1 MELGGYAAEL
11 IFELD
16 SHYPWNRVLLY
27 NVYALAGRWNGAAEV
42 RKTGREAKLK
52 YRSENLALAFAL
64 LIASPGSTIRI
75 SKNIRVCGDCHS
87 AFKSV
92 PKMGK
97 GKSRSEIP
105 IGFII
110 FVMVL
115 VHVGTTGSAGYQ
127 GITKW
132 LHKWTVITPL
142 VEKIGE
148 FTYRKHNKGICK
160 KKLTETKED
169 QERAARES
177 AERDQERLSST
188 GCSQI
193 QVQKQ

>member
-1 MELGGYAAEL
+1 MELGGYAAEH

-16 SHYPWNRVLLY
+16 SHYPGNRVLLY
-27 NVYALAGRWNGAAEV
+27 NVYALAGRWNGAAKV

-87 AFKSV
+87 AFKFV

-115 VHVGTTGSAGYQ
+115 VHVGT
-127 GITKW
+127 
-132 LHKWTVITPL
+132 HKWTVITPL

-160 KKLTETKED
+160 KKLTETKEE
-169 QERAARES
+169 ERAARES
-177 AERDQERLSST
+177 AEQDQERLSST

-193 QVQKQ
+193 QVLNEEQKEIGLD